1 MDNMK
6 KIRNLA
12 LYIGIPILVILGIAF
27 LLNSNGVEPPKTS
40 ELVQYFAEGRV
51 DSYVINYGSGII
63 EITLKEGDTGKL
75 NSSDKDKN
83 TSNTASTDEKATE
96 NTEQTTS
103 VPETKPDGSINNA
116 TKPSESATNGN
127 SLVNLFGINNQKGT
141 NRNKPVKITGRLAD
155 INRFLD
161 EIKPYQASADEAI
174 EYNYERPSDNAWLL
188 EYIPLFISGII
199 LVGVWLFIMKK
210 MSGSLGGKEMNFG
223 KAKIKNTNDE
233 KRKTTFDDVA
243 GADEEKEEL
252 AEVVGFLKAPEKYNK
267 LGARIP
273 KGVLLVGPPG
283 TGKTLLAKAVAG
295 EAGVPFFSISGSDF
309 VEMFVG
315 VGASR
320 VRDLFDQAKKNSPCI
335 IFIDEIDAV
344 GRQRGAGLGGGNDE
358 REQTLNQLLVEMD
371 GFGANEG
378 VILIAATNRPDV
390 LDPALLR
397 PGRFDRQVVVSYPDV
412 SGREAILKVHARK
425 KPLAPDVK
433 LKTIAKTTA
442 GFTGADLENL
452 LNEAALL
459 AARKDKKAITMEEV
473 NEATIKVVAGT
484 EKKTKVR
491 SEKENRLT
499 AYHEA
504 GHAILHHFLES
515 QDPVHEISI
524 IPRGMAGGYT
534 MSLPVEDKS
543 YNSKNEMLEQIIVLL
558 GGRVAEAI
566 ILDDISTGASNDI
579 ERATSTARSMVTK
592 YGMTKELGCVCYGTE
607 NGEVF
612 LGRDMGRSQNY
623 SEETAAKIDALI
635 LNIINDAYEKAEN
648 ILRDNIDKL
657 HDIANFL
664 IKHEKMSGEDFEAV
678 MNGTYVEPEV
688 LEEDSDEVEE
698 SSTVA
703 ENDANSNAE
712 SNADNK
718 ATDETSARAD
728 KKSDKKSKK

>member
-1 MDNMK
+1 M
-6 KIRNLA
+6 IFVSRQ
-12 LYIGIPILVILGIAF
+12 
-27 LLNSNGVEPPKTS
+27 SEPPKTS
-40 ELVQYFAEGRV
+40 ELEQYFIDDKVE
-51 DSYVINYGSGII
+51 SFTINYGTGAI
-63 EITLKEGDTGKL
+63 EITLKEG
-75 NSSDKDKN
+75 
-83 TSNTASTDEKATE
+83 EKAYE
-96 NTEQTTS
+96 NATAPTKEIT
-103 VPETKPDGSINNA
+103 VPETTQPSDSNQNSTLSNNKKSNRVVV
-116 TKPSESATNGN
+116 T
-127 SLVNLFGINNQKGT
+127 GT
-141 NRNKPVKITGRLAD
+141 LAD
-155 INRFLD
+155 IERFLD
-161 EIKPYQASADEAI
+161 DMRPYYHKDPVNKKASVDEYHFQRA
-174 EYNYERPSDNAWLL
+174 SDNTLLFDLIPILIAIVIFIAAWIFL
-188 EYIPLFISGII
+188 
-199 LVGVWLFIMKK
+199 MKR
-210 MSGSLGGKEMNFG
+210 MGGAGLGGKEMSFG

-252 AEVVGFLKAPEKYNK
+252 QEVVEFLKNPEKFNK

-283 TGKTLLAKAVAG
+283 TGKTLLARAVAG

-320 VRDLFDQAKKNSPCI
+320 VRDLFEQAKKNAPCI

-371 GFGANEG
+371 GFGVNEG

-412 SGREAILKVHARK
+412 NGREAILKVHARK

-459 AARKDKKAITMEEV
+459 AARANKKAITMKEIE
-473 NEATIKVVAGT
+473 EATIKVVVGA
-484 EKKTKVR
+484 EKKSKIM
-491 SEKENRLT
+491 SDKEKKLT

-504 GHAILHHFLES
+504 GHAILFDKLET

-534 MSLPVEDKS
+534 MPLPTEDKS
-543 YNSKNEMLEQIIVLL
+543 YNSRNEMIEDIVVSL
-558 GGRVAEAI
+558 GGRVAEAL

-579 ERATSTARSMVTK
+579 EKATKIARSMVTK
-592 YGMTKELGCVCYGTE
+592 YGMTKELGCVNYGSD
-607 NGEVF
+607 NNSVF
-612 LGRDMGRSQNY
+612 LGRDMGRTQDY
-623 SEETAAKIDALI
+623 SEATAAKIDELVLKI
-635 LNIINDAYEKAEN
+635 VNSAYDRAEKVLSEN
-648 ILRDNIDKL
+648 IGKL
-657 HDIANFL
+657 HEIAAYL
-664 IKHEKMSGEDFEAV
+664 IKHEKMGSEDFEAV
-678 MNGTYVEPEV
+678 MNGTYVEPAEPA
-688 LEEDSDEVEE
+688 EPDEVEDINTDASE
-698 SSTVA
+698 SDTK
-703 ENDANSNAE
+703 EDNS
-712 SNADNK
+712 
-718 ATDETSARAD
+718 
-728 KKSDKKSKK
+728 SKE

>member
-1 MDNMK
+1 MENK
-6 KIRNLA
+6 KKTRNLL
-12 LYIGIPILVILGIAF
+12 LYLGIPILLIIIAAVF
-27 LLNSNGVEPPKTS
+27 LSSRQSEPPKTS
-40 ELVQYFAEGRV
+40 TLVQYFVDGKV
-51 DSYVINYGSGII
+51 DSYAINYGSGVV
-63 EITLKEGDTGKL
+63 EIKLKKGEKAFSGD
-75 NSSDKDKN
+75 
-83 TSNTASTDEKATE
+83 ASTEEEKKERTAITAAT
-96 NTEQTTS
+96 TT
-103 VPETKPDGSINNA
+103 KDGQI
-116 TKPSESATNGN
+116 
-127 SLVNLFGINNQKGT
+127 VVKGQ
-141 NRNKPVKITGRLAD
+141 LAD
-155 INRFLD
+155 IKRFID
-161 EIKPYQASADEAI
+161 DVQPYQKGVT
-174 EYNYERPSDNAWLL
+174 YNYIRASDNSLLIDLIPTIIVVIIFIAAWV
-188 EYIPLFISGII
+188 FFMRRMG
-199 LVGVWLFIMKK
+199 GA
-210 MSGSLGGKEMNFG
+210 GLGGREMNFG

-252 AEVVGFLKAPEKYNK
+252 QEVVEFLKNPDKFNK

-283 TGKTLLAKAVAG
+283 TGKTLLARAVAG

-371 GFGANEG
+371 GFGVNEG

-397 PGRFDRQVVVSYPDV
+397 PGRFDRQVVVSYPDIN
-412 SGREAILKVHARK
+412 GREEILKVHARK

-459 AARKDKKAITMEEV
+459 AARADKKAITMKEIE
-473 NEATIKVVAGT
+473 EATIKVVVGA
-484 EKKTKVR
+484 EKKSKVM
-491 SEKENRLT
+491 SDKEKKLT

-504 GHAILHHFLES
+504 GHAILFDKLET

-534 MSLPVEDKS
+534 MPLPTEDKS
-543 YNSKNEMLEQIIVLL
+543 YNSRNEMIENIVVDL
-558 GGRVAEAI
+558 GGRVAEAL

-579 ERATSTARSMVTK
+579 EKATKTARAMVTK
-592 YGMTKELGCVCYGTE
+592 YGMTKELGCINYGSE
-607 NGEVF
+607 SGSVF
-612 LGRDMGRSQNY
+612 LGRDYGRTQDY
-623 SEETAAKIDALI
+623 SEATAAKIDELVLKI
-635 LNIINDAYEKAEN
+635 VNDAYAQAEQ
-648 ILRDNIDKL
+648 ILSENIDKL
-657 HDIANFL
+657 HEIAAYL
-664 IKHEKMSGEDFEAV
+664 IKHEKMGSEDFEAV
-678 MNGTYVEPEV
+678 MNGTYVEPAMVDEDEEEEV
-688 LEEDSDEVEE
+688 ISTEE
-698 SSTVA
+698 
-703 ENDANSNAE
+703 
-712 SNADNK
+712 
-718 ATDETSARAD
+718 
-728 KKSDKKSKK
+728 

>member
-1 MDNMK
+1 MLDNK
-6 KIRNLA
+6 KKARSLL
-12 LYIGIPILVILGIAF
+12 LYLGIPILLIIIAAVF
-27 LLNSNGVEPPKTS
+27 LSTRQSEPPKTS
-40 ELVQYFAEGRV
+40 TLVKYFQEGKV
-51 DSYVINYGSGII
+51 ESYAINYGSGAI
-63 EITLKEGDTGKL
+63 EITLKKGEQAYPADNQSE
-75 NSSDKDKN
+75 NSLKNPLTAPTQGQN
-83 TSNTASTDEKATE
+83 TSAA
-96 NTEQTTS
+96 
-103 VPETKPDGSINNA
+103 NA
-116 TKPSESATNGN
+116 AGK
-127 SLVNLFGINNQKGT
+127 VVVKGQ
-141 NRNKPVKITGRLAD
+141 LAD
-155 INRFLD
+155 IERFID
-161 EIKPYQASADEAI
+161 DIKPYQAKATGDEAI
-174 EYNYERPSDNAWLL
+174 TYNYIRASDNSLLIDLIPTFILIVIFIGAWV
-188 EYIPLFISGII
+188 F
-199 LVGVWLFIMKK
+199 FMKRI
-210 MSGSLGGKEMNFG
+210 GGGGLGGREMNFG

-252 AEVVGFLKAPEKYNK
+252 EEVVEFLKSPEKFNK

-283 TGKTLLAKAVAG
+283 TGKTLLARAVAG

-371 GFGANEG
+371 GFGVNEG

-390 LDPALLR
+390 RDPALLR

-412 SGREAILKVHARK
+412 NGREAILKVHARK

-459 AARKDKKAITMEEV
+459 AARADKKAITMKEIE
-473 NEATIKVVAGT
+473 EATIKVVVGA
-484 EKKTKVR
+484 EKKSKVM
-491 SEKENRLT
+491 SDKEKKLT

-504 GHAILHHFLES
+504 GHAILFDVLET

-534 MSLPVEDKS
+534 MPLPTEDKS
-543 YNSKNEMLEQIIVLL
+543 YNSRNEMLEDIVVSL
-558 GGRVAEAI
+558 GGRVAEAL

-579 ERATSTARSMVTK
+579 EKATKTARDMVTK
-592 YGMTKELGCVCYGTE
+592 YGMTKELGCVNYGNE
-607 NGEVF
+607 NGSVF
-612 LGRDMGRSQNY
+612 LGRDYGRTQDY
-623 SEETAAKIDALI
+623 SEATAAKIDELV
-635 LNIINDAYEKAEN
+635 LNIVNEAYARAEKLLSE
-648 ILRDNIDKL
+648 NIDKL
-657 HDIANFL
+657 HEIAAYL
-664 IKHEKMSGEDFEAV
+664 IKHEKMGSADFEAV
-678 MNGTYVEPEV
+678 MNGTYVEPV
-688 LEEDSDEVEE
+688 EVEE
-698 SSTVA
+698 EEAEETDDIST
-703 ENDANSNAE
+703 EE
-712 SNADNK
+712 
-718 ATDETSARAD
+718 
-728 KKSDKKSKK
+728 